1 MFEGP
6 VTGNIPEV
14 LDNGE
19 VTDGTHVTAGQLALA
34 LTPYAQVTDLAVNTA
49 ASGNNTAAI
58 QSLDDRV
65 TAELA
70 TKLDSSALAPAIA
83 PLATAAALAT
93 TDGQVAAHGSSIAAL
108 QSSLTT
114 GLSNKADQSA
124 FDVLEGVVATKST
137 PDSVDLKL
145 SNYSTT
151 AATNGSIAS
160 ANNATLAT
168 VAANY
173 GLKTVVDQHSL
184 DIAARITPLEV
195 DTKVANALLG
205 VVSAAALASEL
216 ASRDASIS
224 GLQASKADA
233 SALTAYALQSAVDTS
248 SVVDSKIAAALLDA
262 VTTAALDA
270 ALSGKADASALAS
283 LLSTVDGLDTPLEV
297 DTKIANALLGL
308 ATEAFVAAQLAS
320 RDAGI
325 SALQASKA
333 DTALLASYATN
344 AALSA
349 SETTLQSALD
359 AILAD
364 LAALQLSDGG
374 GVGNAPAW
382 AGFTTW
388 ELVRGSSTVRN
399 LHFVAPLSAE
409 LANGDDTLSITADCY
424 STAGTDAA
432 ITAALLAYY
441 TSSQVDTLL
450 GDYRTGTAQD
460 AETTGAIATAL
471 LAYYTSS
478 QVDALLGDYRT
489 ASAQDTQTQAAIA
502 GALLAYRTG
511 PDQDTFTTNQITSAL
526 VPYRSAADQDTATAS
541 SIAAALLAYYTI
553 AQVDGLLAGKLGVT
567 EAASALQITVRFPD
581 DGGADEVV
589 AAIGEQILAPTDVS
603 LSNWT
608 VRPSSGC
615 SVVLATHTAGVSVD
629 GYTLTLAVNPW
640 NIVRTYN
647 LTPGRELLFACRY
660 RLGTA
665 SNFVIYMSEADNVY
679 DPLYGSFVGD
689 QGAWSTAKM
698 YFTVPPN
705 GVAKLHFGAHFQAP
719 GLPNQTAGTVDVYGL
734 QILDATL
741 EVGNTEEEE
750 DTAASAL
757 LLKHEFLDGGAD
769 DVTLA
774 TLGEVLL
781 EPTLTTLGNFL
792 VRSNSQSSVASA
804 SFTVGGFQL
813 EGYAMTLSAF
823 AWNIV
828 RTYTLAPGRRYS
840 FGCRYRLGT
849 ASNLV
854 MYVSA
859 ADNDYVGVTGT
870 FLGTAAQGVW
880 STARLDFSVP
890 PGGVAKL
897 HFGAFGGSIP
907 GLVQQSA
914 GTLDLYSMQIRA
926 SAFEGDSVSVT
937 DLLADS
943 LALTGSATLDGLTA
957 QGNVGCDQL
966 LCNDVN
972 CTDVFTTGVDASG
985 AVSCAALTA
994 TGTVAGATLTST
1006 GAVSGSSLSISG
1018 AASVGLLSSA
1028 TGITGSTLTINNTA
1042 NAGNFTTVG
1051 DVSTGTLTASGA
1063 ATAASFAA
1071 TGALTGATL
1080 TTGAASTGPLY
1091 CESLD
1096 CTFTATSGGVS
1107 TGSVVCGNV
1116 TSSGT
1121 VSAPQL
1127 FASNTLTVT
1136 NTSDFSDDLFLTKNW
1151 AGWSKLQVSN
1161 NSAAPDSGPELRLL
1175 GNQSAR
1181 VFLERDGGAHQCELI
1196 MINDEALVQTKSLS
1210 TQLSLTTNQ
1219 RNPGCLVI
1227 AGNTGNVVC
1236 NTSFTD
1242 LSDSRVKTEIAEAD
1256 VAELLQLFDSVEAKQ
1271 YKRPDMNGD
1280 LRLGFASD
1288 DFAGTKWKNLTG
1300 TTRWSDGTEMVTLDY
1315 SHLTSVLWGV
1325 CKGFQA
1331 RLDELEAWQAQRG
1344 PKNK

>member
-1 MFEGP
+1 M
-6 VTGNIPEV
+6 
-14 LDNGE
+14 
-19 VTDGTHVTAGQLALA
+19 
-34 LTPYAQVTDLAVNTA
+34 
-49 ASGNNTAAI
+49 
-58 QSLDDRV
+58 
-65 TAELA
+65 
-70 TKLDSSALAPAIA
+70 
-83 PLATAAALAT
+83 
-93 TDGQVAAHGSSIAAL
+93 
-108 QSSLTT
+108 
-114 GLSNKADQSA
+114 
-124 FDVLEGVVATKST
+124 
-137 PDSVDLKL
+137 
-145 SNYSTT
+145 
-151 AATNGSIAS
+151 NGSIAS

-205 VVSAAALASEL
+205 AVTAAALASEL

-248 SVVDSKIAAALLDA
+248 SEVDSKIAAALLDA

-270 ALSGKADASALAS
+270 ALLGKADASALAS

-320 RDAGI
+320 RDASI
-325 SALQASKA
+325 TALQASKA
-333 DTALLASYATN
+333 DAALLASYATN

-359 AILAD
+359 AILAE
-364 LAALQLSDGG
+364 LAALQLSGS
-374 GVGNAPAW
+374 GVVNAPAW

-388 ELVRGSSTVRN
+388 ELLRGSSVVRN
-399 LHFVAPLSAE
+399 LHFVAPLSAA

-424 STAGTDAA
+424 SVAAADAA
-432 ITAALLAYY
+432 LAAALLAYY

-460 AETTGAIATAL
+460 AETTSAITGAL
-471 LAYYTSS
+471 LAYYTAA

-511 PDQDTFTTNQITSAL
+511 PDQDVFTTNQITSAL
-526 VPYRSAADQDTATAS
+526 VAYRSAADQDTATAS
-541 SIAAALLAYYTI
+541 SIAAALLSYYTI

-567 EAASALQITVRFPD
+567 EAASALQIAVRFPD

-629 GYTLTLAVNPW
+629 GYT
-640 NIVRTYN
+640 YN

-665 SNFVIYMSEADNVY
+665 SNFVVYVSEADNVY

-741 EVGNTEEEE
+741 ETGNTAEEE
-750 DTAASAL
+750 DAAASAL

-804 SFTVGGFQL
+804 SFAVGGFQL

-828 RTYTLAPGRRYS
+828 RTYTLTPGRRYS

-870 FLGTAAQGVW
+870 FLGTPSQGVW
-880 STARLDFSVP
+880 STGRAESRSCTSEP
-890 PGGVAKL
+890 
-897 HFGAFGGSIP
+897 
-907 GLVQQSA
+907 SA
-914 GTLDLYSMQIRA
+914 GPSPGWCSSRRARWTVQHADQGLGLRGRVGLRDGPAGGLAGPHGLGHAGRAHRAGQRGLRPAAVQRRELHRRVHHGRGRLGRSLLRCAHSHRHRRRGRA
-926 SAFEGDSVSVT
+926 SQRSSN
-937 DLLADS
+937 LARGGRQGS
-943 LALTGSATLDGLTA
+943 GPFCQAPQVPKGSAHALGSNGNLALLRSHGRRLLNGLRRAALHLLRALPRLVPEALHVTGSA
-957 QGNVGCDQL
+957 
-966 LCNDVN
+966 
-972 CTDVFTTGVDASG
+972 
-985 AVSCAALTA
+985 
-994 TGTVAGATLTST
+994 
-1006 GAVSGSSLSISG
+1006 
-1018 AASVGLLSSA
+1018 
-1028 TGITGSTLTINNTA
+1028 
-1042 NAGNFTTVG
+1042 
-1051 DVSTGTLTASGA
+1051 
-1063 ATAASFAA
+1063 
-1071 TGALTGATL
+1071 
-1080 TTGAASTGPLY
+1080 Y
-1091 CESLD
+1091 
-1096 CTFTATSGGVS
+1096 
-1107 TGSVVCGNV
+1107 
-1116 TSSGT
+1116 
-1121 VSAPQL
+1121 
-1127 FASNTLTVT
+1127 
-1136 NTSDFSDDLFLTKNW
+1136 
-1151 AGWSKLQVSN
+1151 
-1161 NSAAPDSGPELRLL
+1161 
-1175 GNQSAR
+1175 
-1181 VFLERDGGAHQCELI
+1181 
-1196 MINDEALVQTKSLS
+1196 
-1210 TQLSLTTNQ
+1210 
-1219 RNPGCLVI
+1219 
-1227 AGNTGNVVC
+1227 
-1236 NTSFTD
+1236 
-1242 LSDSRVKTEIAEAD
+1242 
-1256 VAELLQLFDSVEAKQ
+1256 
-1271 YKRPDMNGD
+1271 D
-1280 LRLGFASD
+1280 LRRRLRRAR
-1288 DFAGTKWKNLTG
+1288 TG
-1300 TTRWSDGTEMVTLDY
+1300 Q
-1315 SHLTSVLWGV
+1315 HI
-1325 CKGFQA
+1325 
-1331 RLDELEAWQAQRG
+1331 
-1344 PKNK
+1344 

>member
-1 MFEGP
+1 MARAAAVARGA
-6 VTGNIPEV
+6 I
-14 LDNGE
+14 
-19 VTDGTHVTAGQLALA
+19 AGASALLSSFDA
-34 LTPYAQVTDLAVNTA
+34 
-49 ASGNNTAAI
+49 
-58 QSLDDRV
+58 
-65 TAELA
+65 
-70 TKLDSSALAPAIA
+70 SSAVTLSSRDWM
-83 PLATAAALAT
+83 AAAL
-93 TDGQVAAHGSSIAAL
+93 
-108 QSSLTT
+108 
-114 GLSNKADQSA
+114 
-124 FDVLEGVVATKST
+124 KST
-137 PDSVDLKL
+137 P
-145 SNYSTT
+145 
-151 AATNGSIAS
+151 AAGPEAVQLQHHGGHERSIAS
-160 ANNATLAT
+160 ANNATLEP
-168 VAANY
+168 Y
-173 GLKTVVDQHSL
+173 GVR
-184 DIAARITPLEV
+184 ARA

-205 VVSAAALASEL
+205 AVTAAALASEL
-216 ASRDASIS
+216 ASRDATIS

-233 SALTAYALQSAVDTS
+233 SALTAYALLSAVDTS
-248 SVVDSKIAAALLDA
+248 SEVDSKISTALLGA

-270 ALSGKADASALAS
+270 ALLGKADASALAA
-283 LLSTVDGLDTPLEV
+283 LLSTVDGLDTPLDV

-320 RDAGI
+320 RDASI
-325 SALQASKA
+325 TALQASKA
-333 DTALLASYATN
+333 DAALLASYATN

-349 SETTLQSALD
+349 SETALQSALD
-359 AILAD
+359 AILAE
-364 LAALQLSDGG
+364 LAALQLSGS
-374 GVGNAPAW
+374 GVVNAPAW

-388 ELVRGSSTVRN
+388 ELLRGSNVVRN
-399 LHFVAPLSAE
+399 LHFVAPLSAA

-441 TSSQVDTLL
+441 TSAQVDALL

-460 AETTGAIATAL
+460 AETTSAITAAL
-471 LAYYTSS
+471 LAYYTAA

-511 PDQDTFTTNQITSAL
+511 PDQDVFTTNQITSAL
-526 VPYRSAADQDTATAS
+526 VAYRSAADQDTATAS
-541 SIAAALLAYYTI
+541 SIAAALLSYYTI

-567 EAASALQITVRFPD
+567 EAASALQIAVRFPD

-589 AAIGEQILAPTDVS
+589 AAIGEQILGPTDVS

-629 GYTLTLAVNPW
+629 GYTLTLAANPW

-665 SNFVIYMSEADNVY
+665 SNFVVYMSEADNVY
-679 DPLYGSFVGD
+679 DPLYGSFAGD

-741 EVGNTEEEE
+741 EAGNTNTAVEE

-828 RTYTLAPGRRYS
+828 RTYTLTPGRRYS

-870 FLGTAAQGVW
+870 FLGT
-880 STARLDFSVP
+880 RLE
-890 PGGVAKL
+890 
-897 HFGAFGGSIP
+897 HGAP
-907 GLVQQSA
+907 GLLGAAGRNREAALRSLWRLHPRAGAAVGGHAGPVQHADQGQRLRGRVCLSDGPA
-914 GTLDLYSMQIRA
+914 GGLAGPHGLGHAGRA
-926 SAFEGDSVSVT
+926 HRAGQRGLRPAAVQRRELHRRVHHGRGRLGRHFLRCAHSHRHRRRGRAVVHGGRVRQLAEHQRRGQRGPAELRHGNHGQHAHHQQHGQRRELHHGGRRVHGD
-937 DLLADS
+937 A
-943 LALTGSATLDGLTA
+943 DGLGRSDGGELRSHRRGHGRHA
-957 QGNVGCDQL
+957 DDHRCGLHGPAGL
-966 LCNDVN
+966 REPGLHLH
-972 CTDVFTTGVDASG
+972 GHERRSVDGQRGLRRRDELGHGLRA
-985 AVSCAALTA
+985 AALRVQHA
-994 TGTVAGATLTST
+994 HR
-1006 GAVSGSSLSISG
+1006 
-1018 AASVGLLSSA
+1018 
-1028 TGITGSTLTINNTA
+1028 
-1042 NAGNFTTVG
+1042 
-1051 DVSTGTLTASGA
+1051 D
-1063 ATAASFAA
+1063 
-1071 TGALTGATL
+1071 
-1080 TTGAASTGPLY
+1080 
-1091 CESLD
+1091 
-1096 CTFTATSGGVS
+1096 
-1107 TGSVVCGNV
+1107 
-1116 TSSGT
+1116 
-1121 VSAPQL
+1121 QH
-1127 FASNTLTVT
+1127 
-1136 NTSDFSDDLFLTKNW
+1136 
-1151 AGWSKLQVSN
+1151 
-1161 NSAAPDSGPELRLL
+1161 LRLL
-1175 GNQSAR
+1175 GRSLPDEELGG
-1181 VFLERDGGAHQCELI
+1181 LEQAASVQQQRGPRQRPGAAAAGQPEREGLPGAGRRGAPVRAHHDQRRGAGADQEPLHAAVPDHEPEEPRLPRDRGQHGQRGLQHELHEFVGQPGEDGDGGGRRGGAPA
-1196 MINDEALVQTKSLS
+1196 ALRLRGGQAVQA
-1210 TQLSLTTNQ
+1210 
-1219 RNPGCLVI
+1219 PGHE
-1227 AGNTGNVVC
+1227 
-1236 NTSFTD
+1236 
-1242 LSDSRVKTEIAEAD
+1242 R
-1256 VAELLQLFDSVEAKQ
+1256 
-1271 YKRPDMNGD
+1271 D
-1280 LRLGFASD
+1280 LRLGFASN
-1288 DFAGTKWKNLTG
+1288 DFAGAKWKNLTG
-1300 TTRWSDGTEMVTLDY
+1300 TARWSDGTEMVTLDY

-1331 RLDELEAWQAQRG
+1331 RLDEVEAWQAQRG